1 MLIFQFYTLKAQ
13 KSIAI
18 FKSTNDTIVWFY
30 NNGNLE
36 VIYERGSDVFKQNES
51 KENFTSFLQHL
62 KSETGNITSVPLGVC
77 GDRAGF
83 KWTGENKNLRVEWK
97 TTKSG
102 AFDDYFI
109 NDLIEQPYSKKL
121 LTDNKLNSYID
132 KLVNKYVTYYMQN
145 EGAVG
150 LSIGIIKDGKKYM
163 YNYGEQKK
171 GTRQLPTTTSI
182 YELGSVAKTFIAT
195 LLAQASPTKSKKDLF
210 Q

>member
-1 MLIFQFYTLKAQ
+1 MNVEAMSSSKMKAR
-13 KSIAI
+13 K
-18 FKSTNDTIVWFY
+18 
-30 NNGNLE
+30 
-36 VIYERGSDVFKQNES
+36 
-51 KENFTSFLQHL
+51 TSQAFLQHL

-132 KLVNKYVTYYMQN
+132 KLVNK
-145 EGAVG
+145 
-150 LSIGIIKDGKKYM
+150 
-163 YNYGEQKK
+163 
-171 GTRQLPTTTSI
+171 
-182 YELGSVAKTFIAT
+182 
-195 LLAQASPTKSKKDLF
+195 
-210 Q
+210 